1 MRNGG
6 GSALCA
12 TRDAVDSRD
21 GSCGCARPR
30 DAKRYLEKYKRL
42 DVAIDAY
49 YTNPNGFPAERS
61 GVSTTKINQLFDQYK
76 GAPRRAAYHAR
87 LVR

>member
-1 MRNGG
+1 M
-6 GSALCA
+6 
-12 TRDAVDSRD
+12 

-49 YTNPNGFPAERS
+49 YTNPNGLPAERS
-61 GVSTTKINQLFDQYK
+61 SASTTKINQLFDQYK
-76 GAPRRAAYHAR
+76 GARRLGLPAVCASAER
-87 LVR
+87 VVWQIRTRRMVKI